1 MDDQNYILPILILI
15 PVLGAVA
22 IAAFGPRDPRKTAHW
37 ALAFSVLAL
46 LATIDLPFRFIRN
59 GINAQFHF
67 QFQCDF
73 LPQLGSSLHLG
84 ADGISIWLVMLTSL
98 LCVLSIW
105 ASFSAIKTQARSYY
119 ALMLLLQSGMTGVFV
134 SMDLLIFYIF
144 FEFTLLPLFLI
155 VGIWGGPQ
163 RRAAAFKLFIYTMA
177 GGVLTFAGVL
187 FIGWYHYNQTGT
199 LTFEIQQL
207 YQTALPHNLQVWLFL
222 AFFAGFAVKVPLFP
236 FHTWLPLAHTE
247 APTAGSVLLAG
258 VLLKLGT
265 YGFLRISLPLLPEAA
280 FGLAPLVAV
289 LALVGIIYGSLC
301 AWVQSDIKKLVAYSS
316 VAHLGFCMLGMFAF
330 NHTGLSTSL
339 LYMINHGLSTGA
351 LFLVV
356 GMIYERYHTR
366 EFADLGGLARKM
378 PILAFMLTL
387 FTLSS
392 IGLPGLNG
400 FISEFGVLY
409 AVFTS
414 ARAEQFAG
422 PLGPTYAII
431 AAVGIILSAVYM
443 LWMCQRVLFGPLKE
457 PHVEHTPSEEKL
469 PHDLSRREWSLL
481 TPIAVLVVLLGVYP
495 KLFFAGTDPA
505 IDTINQRIT
514 RTESNLADNNVE
526 KQNLASL
533 LARKETIPRD

>member
-1 MDDQNYILPILILI
+1 MDNNYILLILILI
-15 PVLGAVA
+15 PVLGAVS
-22 IAAFGPRDPRKTAHW
+22 ITAFGPREPRQAGLW
-37 ALAFSVLAL
+37 AMAFSLLAL
-46 LATIDLPFRFIRN
+46 LATIDLPVRFIKD
-59 GINAQFHF
+59 GIDARFHF
-67 QFQCDF
+67 QFKCDF
-73 LPQLGSSLHLG
+73 LPQLGSSIHFG

-98 LCVLSIW
+98 LCLLSIW
-105 ASFSAIKTQARSYY
+105 ASFSAIKVQGRSYY
-119 ALMLLLQSGMTGVFV
+119 ALMLLLQSGMTGVFI
-134 SMDLLIFYIF
+134 SMDLLMFYIF

-177 GGVLTFAGVL
+177 GGVLTFAGII
-187 FIGWYHYNQTGT
+187 FIAWYHKNHAPSGT
-199 LTFEIQQL
+199 LTFEIQEL
-207 YQTALPHNLQVWLFL
+207 YKTPLSHHLQIWLFL

-265 YGFLRISLPLLPEAA
+265 YGFLRISLPLLPQAS
-280 FGLAPLVAV
+280 FTLAPGVAV

-330 NHTGLSTSL
+330 NHTGLSASL

-351 LFLVV
+351 LFLLV

-366 EFADLGGLARKM
+366 ELAQLGGLARKM
-378 PILAFMLTL
+378 PILAFMLIL

-400 FISEFGVLY
+400 FISEFAVLY

-414 ARAEQFAG
+414 SGSSERFVG

-431 AAVGIILSAVYM
+431 AAFGIILSAVYL

-457 PHVEHTPSEEKL
+457 PAVAPSHDEEKL
-469 PHDLSRREWSLL
+469 PDDLSRREWSLL

-495 KLFFAGTDPA
+495 RLFFAGTDPA
-505 IDTINQRIT
+505 IDAINQKIT
-514 RTESNLADNNVE
+514 SGRQNNKINLAI
-526 KQNLASL
+526 S
-533 LARKETIPRD
+533 PREINDE